1 MVFGFMAG
9 KNGAKVP
16 VALLV
21 GRAQYVSIYLLY
33 SMLQEEEREADL
45 AQLLRRPQHG
55 TRHIRH
61 ACLSRPR
68 YQDNAR

>member
-21 GRAQYVSIYLLY
+21 GRAQYVFTHHLISPL
-33 SMLQEEEREADL
+33 EEKKRDADL

-55 TRHIRH
+55 ARHICH
-61 ACLSRPR
+61 ACLSRS
-68 YQDNAR
+68 